1 MTDKLKNISDIFSKD
16 LFNNLKH
23 FIFDENFDS
32 FFQRRMSQQR
42 NYSSY
47 DTTLWKYPT
56 EEMSNS
62 NIYPITYDDFYT
74 MYNEVGVCAYFVDK
88 HLFAIKYLMKQL
100 FENEQS
106 EYLQNEDITIKLSK
120 NFIFKM
126 YKNVFEEGLYN
137 STIISHSKFNPK
149 YNKFLLFD
157 NQESIDLYARNII
170 CSIFEYIQEY
180 LENLA
185 RNLIQDNESIID
197 SYIYET
203 RHSYLSYEKNKSQKT
218 NDYLK
223 EILTECKNTRN
234 KRLTKSKGR
243 PKREITGYFP
253 IDSQRL
259 NIEIQ
264 RIKDEYSKH
273 TFIRNELRKI
283 MKGEDKENVRKNVY
297 KYLTENKNTETYITL
312 DDCFTVNTNGYIDDI
327 SIDLLATINNYIDLK
342 ALPIYKDASSRF
354 GISDVILY
362 TLLEKSGD
370 LKLYEKQNKNS
381 KKYDFDILKEIH
393 HDFKKR
399 GEKPYKSITTSIL
412 NNDLYF
418 KKKYKEFFTL

>member
-56 EEMSNS
+56 EEISNS

-120 NFIFKM
+120 NFIFTM

-157 NQESIDLYARNII
+157 KQESIDLYAKSII

-197 SYIYET
+197 SYIY
-203 RHSYLSYEKNKSQKT
+203 
-218 NDYLK
+218 
-223 EILTECKNTRN
+223 
-234 KRLTKSKGR
+234 
-243 PKREITGYFP
+243 
-253 IDSQRL
+253 
-259 NIEIQ
+259 
-264 RIKDEYSKH
+264 
-273 TFIRNELRKI
+273 
-283 MKGEDKENVRKNVY
+283 
-297 KYLTENKNTETYITL
+297 
-312 DDCFTVNTNGYIDDI
+312 
-327 SIDLLATINNYIDLK
+327 
-342 ALPIYKDASSRF
+342 
-354 GISDVILY
+354 
-362 TLLEKSGD
+362 
-370 LKLYEKQNKNS
+370 
-381 KKYDFDILKEIH
+381 
-393 HDFKKR
+393 
-399 GEKPYKSITTSIL
+399 
-412 NNDLYF
+412 
-418 KKKYKEFFTL
+418 